1 MNNKRYFS
9 SISYLFL
16 FACLLFV
23 MLGDI
28 NGQKTVTKAARK
40 EAMKKRKHDEIIR
53 KAKTETSKIK
63 ERNRKETKSD
73 KIKKLVNEHMNTAK
87 NAKYNRQ
94 EL

>member
-1 MNNKRYFS
+1 
-9 SISYLFL
+9 
-16 FACLLFV
+16 
-23 MLGDI
+23 
-28 NGQKTVTKAARK
+28 
-40 EAMKKRKHDEIIR
+40 MKKRKHDEIIR